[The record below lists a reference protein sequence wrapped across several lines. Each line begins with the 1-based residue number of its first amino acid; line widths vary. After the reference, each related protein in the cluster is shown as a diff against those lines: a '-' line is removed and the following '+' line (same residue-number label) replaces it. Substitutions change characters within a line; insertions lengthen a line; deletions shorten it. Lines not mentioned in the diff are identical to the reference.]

1 MFGHSNDRKW
11 KIQYSYSICLLPLDL
26 KIILFKR
33 FSNTSQIP
41 FQARNERHFDLDCQ
55 KILLKRAVI
64 SDILDK
70 FDFGGQLYQICP
82 IFRIGKWFDVGG
94 WYSESLSPL
103 LLFLEQKRCQKINL
117 QKKLLF
123 WGKKEII
130 FTTKLLAKNKNGWF
144 WSFFFVSPGTRN
156 CIRNISWPDLFNHLQ
171 KKSANV
177 STMSLIFF
185 GIKGKW
191 PNIFLFVLSALIKVI
206 FKGKAKR

>member
-1 MFGHSNDRKW
+1 MKDPIFIFNLLTTLRFENYPFQPIFQYITNSFSSKKW
-11 KIQYSYSICLLPLDL
+11 KTFRSRLPKNLV
-26 KIILFKR
+26 KE
-33 FSNTSQIP
+33 SG
-41 FQARNERHFDLDCQ
+41 
-55 KILLKRAVI
+55 
-64 SDILDK
+64 DILDK

-144 WSFFFVSPGTRN
+144 WSFFVSPGTRN

>member
-1 MFGHSNDRKW
+1 MSN
-11 KIQYSYSICLLPLDL
+11 
-26 KIILFKR
+26 
-33 FSNTSQIP
+33 FSNWKMIWCRWMMLRESLTAI
-41 FQARNERHFDLDCQ
+41 
-55 KILLKRAVI
+55 VI
-64 SDILDK
+64 SGTET
-70 FDFGGQLYQICP
+70 F
-82 IFRIGKWFDVGG
+82 
-94 WYSESLSPL
+94 
-103 LLFLEQKRCQKINL
+103 CQKINL

-144 WSFFFVSPGTRN
+144 WSFFVSPGTRN